1 VTDVPGAGRL
11 LLDTHVLLWWLR
23 GTADL
28 SDDLRERIDTEL
40 EVYVSSVSV
49 WELSIKKAS
58 GKLTLPED
66 LTDWIERS
74 GLSDLPISLVH
85 TDLAGRLPP
94 IHRDPFDRMLIAQAL
109 TEKLTLV
116 TRDGLIRKYD
126 VSTIE
131 A

>member
-1 VTDVPGAGRL
+1 MTDVPGAARL

-28 SDDLRERIDTEL
+28 SDDLKGRIDTEL
-40 EVYVSSVSV
+40 EVCVSSVSV
-49 WELSIKKAS
+49 WELSIKKAA
-58 GKLTLPED
+58 GKLRLPED

-74 GLSDLPISLVH
+74 GLSDLPISLMHADV
-85 TDLAGRLPP
+85 AGRLPP

-116 TRDGLIRKYD
+116 TRDGLIHKYD
-126 VSTIE
+126 VPILK